1 MYQVSL
7 KNNIITAT
15 AIAALSVFASCTT
28 GGGDTCT
35 KCIDN
40 KPAPTPFSTTLNA
53 INHRITLDE
62 ATTMI
67 NNFGAVRETLL
78 AAAVEGS
85 PNVLP
90 VHETFNLK
98 TIDSILCQDDVV
110 GFRIYMAMDNQSQ
123 VRFVLTG
130 VDGQGKDVI
139 QRSNETPG
147 YRVTADDMV
156 FEAGQRW
163 P

>member
-1 MYQVSL
+1 M
-7 KNNIITAT
+7 
-15 AIAALSVFASCTT
+15 AALSVFSSCSD
-28 GGGDTCT
+28 GGGGSDDGSAGCE

-62 ATTMI
+62 ALTMI
-67 NNFGAVRETLL
+67 NNFGAVRETMTSPSLPG
-78 AAAVEGS
+78 AV
-85 PNVLP
+85 NVLP

-98 TIDSILCQDDVV
+98 TIDSIVCQENVV
-110 GFRIYMAMDNQSQ
+110 GFRIYLAMDGQNQ

-130 VDGQGKDVI
+130 VDGEGQDAI
-139 QRSNETPG
+139 QRSQEDG
-147 YRVTADDMV
+147 YRATVGDAV
-156 FEAGQRW
+156 YEAGQRW